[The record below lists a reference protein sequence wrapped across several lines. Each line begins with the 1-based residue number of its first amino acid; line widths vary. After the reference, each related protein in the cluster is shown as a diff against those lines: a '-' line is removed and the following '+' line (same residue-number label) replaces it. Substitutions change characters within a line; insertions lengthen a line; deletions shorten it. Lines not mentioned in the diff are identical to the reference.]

1 MAYPSV
7 LEPYAAY
14 ITLLLVFVDGLLF
27 GLAVKKGVVSL
38 ILMVVAF
45 VLAYFVGLSFIPKVN
60 IINVIHSVINYMA
73 TVKFGSLILSFSLIL
88 FIVGF
93 GIGAWKG

>member
-27 GLAVKKGVVSL
+27 GLAVKKGLISL

-45 VLAYFVGLSFIPKVN
+45 FLAYFVGLSFIPKIN
-60 IINVIHSVINYMA
+60 ITNVIHSVVNYMA
-73 TVKFGSLILSFSLIL
+73 MVKFGSLILSFSLIL

>member
-27 GLAVKKGVVSL
+27 GLAVKKGLISI

-45 VLAYFVGLSFIPKVN
+45 VLAYFVGLSFIPKIN

>member
-1 MAYPSV
+1 MAYPTV

-27 GLAVKKGVVSL
+27 GLAIKKGIVSL

-45 VLAYFVGLSFIPKVN
+45 FLAYFVGLSFIPKVN
-60 IINVIHSVINYMA
+60 ITNVITTVIHYMS
-73 TVKFGSLILSFSLIL
+73 TVKFGSLILSFALIL

>member
-27 GLAVKKGVVSL
+27 GLAVKKGLISI

-45 VLAYFVGLSFIPKVN
+45 FLAYFVGLSFIPKID

>member
-45 VLAYFVGLSFIPKVN
+45 FLAYFVGLSFIPKID
-60 IINVIHSVINYMA
+60 IINVIHSVVNYMA

>member
-7 LEPYAAY
+7 LEPYAPY
-14 ITLLLVFVDGLLF
+14 ITLLLVFIDGLLF
-27 GLAVKKGVVSL
+27 GLSVKKGLVSI
-38 ILMVVAF
+38 ILLVVAL
-45 VLAYFVGLSFIPKVN
+45 VLAYFVGLDFIPKIN
-60 IINVIHSVINYMA
+60 ILNVIHTVIQYMT
-73 TVKFGSLILSFSLIL
+73 TVKFGSLVLSFALIL

>member
-27 GLAVKKGVVSL
+27 GLAVKKGLISI

-45 VLAYFVGLSFIPKVN
+45 FLAYFVGLSFIPRID
-60 IINVIHSVINYMA
+60 IINVIHSVVNYMA

>member
-27 GLAVKKGVVSL
+27 GLAVKKGLISI

-45 VLAYFVGLSFIPKVN
+45 FLAYFVGLSFIPKID
-60 IINVIHSVINYMA
+60 IINVIHSVVNYMA